1 MPDIKEEAKF
11 RDFLAQKYE
20 RKRWY
25 LPASDDMHN
34 EARRQNELADDK
46 IVPNKAL
53 PLINK
58 TVANDNTKIA
68 LSFPTTVPPK
78 SQVRILALNLL
89 NVIYFIF
96 AYIYSGVLLF
106 ISLFCCVASIK
117 RVCYVTF
124 WR

>member
-68 LSFPTTVPPK
+68 LSFPTTVPSK
-78 SQVRILALNLL
+78 SQVRILALNFL

-96 AYIYSGVLLF
+96 AYIF
-106 ISLFCCVASIK
+106 RRSIMYFHCF
-117 RVCYVTF
+117 VV
-124 WR
+124 